1 MDRLKGKGLHLKA
14 VFYRTMAKVLRRS
27 AQQFIQQV
35 IESEI
40 EPYMDQVKRTSED
53 RLDVDNDYLPTKT
66 GQN

>member
-1 MDRLKGKGLHLKA
+1 
-14 VFYRTMAKVLRRS
+14 MAKVLRRS

-40 EPYMDQVKRTSED
+40 EPYMDQVNRTSEE